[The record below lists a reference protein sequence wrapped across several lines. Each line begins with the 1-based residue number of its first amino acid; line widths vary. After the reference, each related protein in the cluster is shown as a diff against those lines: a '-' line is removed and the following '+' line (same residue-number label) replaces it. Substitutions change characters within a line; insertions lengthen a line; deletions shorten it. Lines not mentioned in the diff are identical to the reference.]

1 LLIFVSYIHYIF
13 ALSIHILKNIAV
25 QKPILLLVAICF
37 STLLVA
43 QKSNDNFSGKWKTE
57 GDVIIEITKSGSS
70 FNGKPSKKNIF
81 ILKDLTFTNG
91 KWIGV
96 LTNPQKNIS
105 ADCEAYLE
113 ANRIKFVAKKG
124 IIKKE
129 IYWTKED
136 KS

>member
-1 LLIFVSYIHYIF
+1 M
-13 ALSIHILKNIAV
+13 

-113 ANRIKFVAKKG
+113 ANRIKFLAKKG

>member
-1 LLIFVSYIHYIF
+1 MSPLLITFLHHQYPSNNLV
-13 ALSIHILKNIAV
+13 V
-25 QKPILLLVAICF
+25 QKSILLLVAISF
-37 STLLVA
+37 NTILVA

-70 FNGKPSKKNIF
+70 FNGKPSNKNVF

-105 ADCEAYLE
+105 ANCEAYLDV
-113 ANRIKFVAKKG
+113 NRIKFVAKKG

-129 IYWTKED
+129 IYWTKENR
-136 KS
+136 S